1 MIENRY
7 MLEFLHNRGID
18 SDEDWGSV
26 NDPSHGVLDGT
37 NEFVSVV
44 HDLIENK
51 RQIVVLPDYDM
62 DGIMS
67 AVVSYV
73 GLYELG
79 ADVKLFV
86 PDPKDDYGF
95 DSESVDNII
104 CQFPECWAIL
114 TCDTGIG
121 CVDGV
126 RHAKELGLTVIVT
139 DHHQERKDDTAR
151 PYADV
156 TIDPC
161 GIGSTYEHGGICGA
175 HVVWQCLRSLAEAK
189 HRDKLRQ
196 VRMLGTFAGIG
207 TVSDMM
213 PMLWENRKL
222 VSGAVQVCK
231 KIWWDPHGCPIFKWL
246 SETDD
251 VYQYAFRGLWYA
263 GNEFRNMGKPNAI
276 GTDGSTTEDAF
287 GFYLAPTFNS
297 VKRMLGDMRD
307 AYGVFIHDMPSYGE
321 EDKLAPENTTQ
332 AMRMHRL
339 YLMNEHRKA
348 DVAKAME
355 GIDNANKTELEPFVY
370 VTEASKGLVGLI
382 SARITQES
390 HLPSVVVGLHE
401 DGKYHGSGRSPEW
414 YGMITNVDGKVD
426 GITIAGHEG
435 AFGVTADSL
444 EALQDLTDFLR
455 DDTKRLMPSENELNK
470 VDVTIDM
477 RDGSF
482 DYQELVDF
490 AIELDRVRPFG
501 RGFEPPSVAVIFDT
515 SSASWR
521 AIGMDS
527 RHLKASVNG
536 VSCISWN
543 NGPFIENGVP
553 CGCVRFVGDVG
564 INVFNGNMTP
574 QIIGSVNLV

>member
-1 MIENRY
+1 MR
-7 MLEFLHNRGID
+7 EFLHNRGID
-18 SDEDWGSV
+18 SDEDWDSI
-26 NDPSHGVLDGT
+26 NDPSHGTLDGT
-37 NEFVSVV
+37 DEFVSLV
-44 HDLIENK
+44 HGLIENK

-73 GLYELG
+73 GLHELG

-95 DSESVDNII
+95 DGNSIDNIVS
-104 CQFPECWAIL
+104 QFPECWAIL

-126 RHAKELGLTVIVT
+126 KHAKGLGLTVIVT
-139 DHHQERKDDTAR
+139 DHHQEKQDVTAR

-161 GIGSTYEHGGICGA
+161 GIDSTYEHGGICGA
-175 HVVWQCLRSLAEAK
+175 HVIWQCLCSLAEA
-189 HRDKLRQ
+189 HYQDKLKQ
-196 VRMLGTFAGIG
+196 VKMLGTFAGIG

-231 KIWWDPHGCPIFKWL
+231 KIWWNPHDSPIFKWL

-263 GNEFRNMGKPNAI
+263 GNEFRNMGKPNSI
-276 GTDGSTTEDAF
+276 GTDGNTTEDAF

-307 AYGVFIHDMPSYGE
+307 AYGVFIRDMPSYGDD
-321 EDKLAPENTTQ
+321 DKLAPENTTQ

-339 YLMNEHRKA
+339 YLMNEHRKT

-355 GIDNANKTELEPFVY
+355 DIDNADKTGLEPFAY
-370 VTEASKGLVGLI
+370 VTDASKGLVGLI

-390 HLPSVVVGLHE
+390 HLPSVVVGLRE

-444 EALQDLTDFLR
+444 EALQNLADFLR
-455 DDTKRLMPSENELNK
+455 EDTKRLMPSKEELNK
-470 VDVTIDM
+470 ADVAIDM

-482 DYQELVDF
+482 DCQELVNF

-501 RGFEPPSVAVIFDT
+501 RKFESPSIAVIFDT
-515 SSASWR
+515 SSAFWR
-521 AIGMDS
+521 TIGMDFQ
-527 RHLKASVNG
+527 HLKASVNG
-536 VSCISWN
+536 MSCISWN
-543 NGPFIENGVP
+543 NGSFIGNGIP
-553 CGCVRFVGDVG
+553 YGYAKFVGDIG

-574 QIIGSVNLV
+574 QIVGSVEFV